1 MQGKIA
7 AILQSSL
14 LESIKWK
21 LRKRPVEYLQLEID
35 LILLHLKENRA
46 SGILQ
51 ADLPER
57 FMMSVFSQRATGKVQ
72 ITLQAGEIVSGFIA
86 TPQEVL
92 VQHKQQVVRFVAQA
106 GVLSWQLI
114 LATDAEGRPTGQ
126 TNPRLPA
133 QPVDN
138 RLPRPSSIPYRTRQI
153 SLESF
158 TDPIARRVYQLID
171 GQRPIERIAM
181 LARVPPDYA
190 LALIRYFWEQGVIEL
205 IQQR

>member
-1 MQGKIA
+1 
-7 AILQSSL
+7 
-14 LESIKWK
+14 
-21 LRKRPVEYLQLEID
+21 VEYLQLEID

-46 SGILQ
+46 SGTLQ

-57 FMMSVFSQRATGKVQ
+57 FMLSVFSRRGTGKVQ

-86 TPQEVL
+86 TPQEML
-92 VQHKQQVVRFVAQA
+92 VQHKQQVIRLVAQA

-114 LATDAEGRPTGQ
+114 LEADPQERPINQ

-133 QPVDN
+133 QPAN
-138 RLPRPSSIPYRTRQI
+138 NHLPRSFSIPYRTRPMA
-153 SLESF
+153 LEAF
-158 TDPIARRVYQLID
+158 ADPSARRVYQLID
-171 GQRPIERIAM
+171 GQRSVERIGV

-190 LALIRYFWEQGVIEL
+190 LALIRYFWEQGIIEL